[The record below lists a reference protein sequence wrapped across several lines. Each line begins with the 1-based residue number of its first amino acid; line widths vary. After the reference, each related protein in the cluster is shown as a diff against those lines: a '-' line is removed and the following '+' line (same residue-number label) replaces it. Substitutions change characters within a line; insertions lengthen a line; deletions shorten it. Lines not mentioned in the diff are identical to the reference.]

1 MIETIMN
8 VYEKKFLISIMFRIS
23 IQQMRTLKLY
33 GNYRYSKK
41 QPKIST
47 RVALYCVSSEAF
59 FTYTRYRSP
68 VFSLLMKYNKY
79 KYQLRWLYFNY
90 NGNSSSFLWGKWFL
104 SLEIESLEFSESL
117 KLYWAENY
125 RSLHLNRRL

>member
-1 MIETIMN
+1 MIATIMN
-8 VYEKKFLISIMFRIS
+8 VYEKKFLISMFRIS

-104 SLEIESLEFSESL
+104 SLEIASLEFSESL

-125 RSLHLNRRL
+125 RSLYLNRRL

>member
-1 MIETIMN
+1 MIATIMN

-47 RVALYCVSSEAF
+47 RVPLYCVSSEAF

-68 VFSLLMKYNKY
+68 VFSLLMKHNKY

-90 NGNSSSFLWGKWFL
+90 NGNNTSFLWGKWFL

>member
-1 MIETIMN
+1 MIATIMN

-47 RVALYCVSSEAF
+47 RVALYCVFSEAF

>member
-1 MIETIMN
+1 MIATIMN

-41 QPKIST
+41 EPKIST

-104 SLEIESLEFSESL
+104 SLEIASLEFSESL

>member
-1 MIETIMN
+1 MN
-8 VYEKKFLISIMFRIS
+8 VYEKKFLISIMFRIYF
-23 IQQMRTLKLY
+23 QQMRTLKLY
-33 GNYRYSKK
+33 GNYRYNKK

-79 KYQLRWLYFNY
+79 KYQLR
-90 NGNSSSFLWGKWFL
+90 
-104 SLEIESLEFSESL
+104 
-117 KLYWAENY
+117 
-125 RSLHLNRRL
+125 

>member
-1 MIETIMN
+1 MIATIMN

-104 SLEIESLEFSESL
+104 SLEIASLEFSESL

>member
-1 MIETIMN
+1 MN

-79 KYQLRWLYFNY
+79 KYQLR
-90 NGNSSSFLWGKWFL
+90 
-104 SLEIESLEFSESL
+104 
-117 KLYWAENY
+117 
-125 RSLHLNRRL
+125 

>member
-1 MIETIMN
+1 MIATIMN
-8 VYEKKFLISIMFRIS
+8 VYEKKFLIWIMFRIS

>member
-1 MIETIMN
+1 MIATIMN

>member
-1 MIETIMN
+1 MIMN

-47 RVALYCVSSEAF
+47 RAALYCVSSEAF

-104 SLEIESLEFSESL
+104 SLEIASLEFSESL

>member
-1 MIETIMN
+1 MIATIMN

-41 QPKIST
+41 EPKIST